1 MAALPEISA
10 KWSKPRDLT
19 GENVLITG
27 ASGGLGLAV
36 AKQVAESGGN
46 LILAVRNVR
55 KTSALAKQL
64 SIASRGSIDVIELD
78 LSDLKSVHSAA
89 SQVDKEI
96 DILINYPNLFN
107 PDNKVITQKFSN
119 NLQCNNNY
127 LD

>member
-36 AKQVAESGGN
+36 AKQIAEHGGN

-55 KTSALAKQL
+55 KASALAKQL

-78 LSDLKSVHSAA
+78 LSDLKSVHAA
-89 SQVDKEI
+89 AEQVKNEI
-96 DILINYPNLFN
+96 DILILNAGVMASPLRHSVY
-107 PDNKVITQKFSN
+107 
-119 NLQCNNNY
+119 
-127 LD
+127 